1 MKARLKGASA
11 DSARLTINLFALLEF
26 CAACIFL
33 ENKDVYRVKNEVQYI
48 PWFFGCLF
56 VNN

>member
-33 ENKDVYRVKNEVQYI
+33 EKKDVYRVKN
-48 PWFFGCLF
+48 
-56 VNN
+56 